1 MQRYSAA
8 GHGAMVADRARVEGY
23 ARAIERAVRPGD
35 AVLEI
40 GTGTG
45 LFAVLACRAGAR
57 RVYAIETDDIVEVAR
72 ANAAANGVADRIEF
86 FHAMSTEVE
95 LPERVAVI
103 VSDLRGVLPLYEGH
117 LESVIDARARFLA
130 PGGRLVPRRDRLFL
144 ALAEAP
150 ARHAELT
157 GPWTGGALG
166 VALPAAGELV
176 VNDLQKASFEP
187 GQILGA
193 PVCWA
198 EIDYATVESTHF
210 SARVTLA
217 SARAGSCHGLAAWFD
232 AELEDAVR
240 YTTAPGAAARSTIY
254 GNAFFPWPRALAFEA
269 GEEAEVTMQ
278 ARPVAGQYLWSWEMR
293 HRGARYRQSTLFA
306 TPLSASRL
314 ARRAAS
320 HVPPPSDEARIDH
333 AILGAIVAGRSLGE
347 IASDLL
353 ARWPARFGRRE
364 DALARAGEVS
374 GRYDGKP

>member
-144 ALAEAP
+144 RSPRRPRGMPSSPARGPEAP
-150 ARHAELT
+150 
-157 GPWTGGALG
+157 
-166 VALPAAGELV
+166 
-176 VNDLQKASFEP
+176 
-187 GQILGA
+187 
-193 PVCWA
+193 
-198 EIDYATVESTHF
+198 
-210 SARVTLA
+210 SAWRC
-217 SARAGSCHGLAAWFD
+217 R
-232 AELEDAVR
+232 
-240 YTTAPGAAARSTIY
+240 
-254 GNAFFPWPRALAFEA
+254 
-269 GEEAEVTMQ
+269 
-278 ARPVAGQYLWSWEMR
+278 
-293 HRGARYRQSTLFA
+293 
-306 TPLSASRL
+306 
-314 ARRAAS
+314 RRAS
-320 HVPPPSDEARIDH
+320 
-333 AILGAIVAGRSLGE
+333 
-347 IASDLL
+347 
-353 ARWPARFGRRE
+353 WW
-364 DALARAGEVS
+364 
-374 GRYDGKP
+374 